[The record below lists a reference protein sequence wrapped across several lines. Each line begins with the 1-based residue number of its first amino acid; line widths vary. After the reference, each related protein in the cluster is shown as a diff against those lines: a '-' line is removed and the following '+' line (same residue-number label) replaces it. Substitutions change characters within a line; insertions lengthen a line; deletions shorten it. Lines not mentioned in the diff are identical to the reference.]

1 MSSNSSGLA
10 PLRPL
15 LSRARNE
22 PLLSAESSEPNAE
35 RKRNVVVAAC
45 EYCRKRKAKC
55 DARRPTCSSCITRGK
70 LCTYTTNPSET
81 RGSALKRK
89 HERLEND
96 FHGLQKSHDALQQV
110 VQALRSRDDRDA
122 LAIFQRIRQ
131 HEDAE
136 TIMEHLH
143 ASDLLLGL
151 RSGPHSRQASGSRST
166 PRPYMPMPLLA
177 PDDTIFPRLSTN
189 HIQVMPSKY
198 LSREV
203 RFSSSFRFLPCM
215 SASAL
220 DPTNPHPSVKILDSR
235 LDLIIPSRWTCVS
248 EDDDMLRDLLG
259 RYFIQEYMR
268 SACFQKDQFL
278 NDMLSE
284 SVQFCSPLLVNA
296 TLALS
301 CYCYHEETDC
311 EKSRQLRAL
320 GYEFLA
326 EAKKLWDLEKDSP
339 ILITTIQAA
348 LVLSVTL
355 NVCSAEALG
364 MRYTRAAVA
373 MAVERGLY
381 DASDA
386 QRTSEPIQQAHDFT
400 AWCLHNWCILQ
411 GYQFVISPGIDT
423 HRLPSLPDPEDH
435 AEWYGEFWI
444 QDSSTI
450 TRFSVNH
457 ARLFKSRCEML
468 SILNQIGCH
477 FSQPIVNAVAD
488 GV

>member
-15 LSRARNE
+15 LSRARHE
-22 PLLSAESSEPNAE
+22 PLLSAESSEPNAD

-55 DARRPTCSSCITRGK
+55 DARRPTCSSCIARGRP
-70 LCTYTTNPSET
+70 CTYTTNPSET

-89 HERLEND
+89 HQHLEND
-96 FHGLQKSHDALQQV
+96 FDGLQKSHDALQQLI
-110 VQALRSRDDRDA
+110 QALQSREDRDA

-136 TIMEHLH
+136 TIIEHLH

-151 RSGPHSRQASGSRST
+151 RAGPHSRPASGSCSAS
-166 PRPYMPMPLLA
+166 RPYMPMPLLA
-177 PDDTIFPRLSTN
+177 PDDTIIPRLGTKQ
-189 HIQVMPSKY
+189 IQVMPSNY
-198 LSREV
+198 LNREV
-203 RFSSSFRFLPCM
+203 RFSPSFRFLPCM
-215 SASAL
+215 SSAL
-220 DPTNPHPSVKILDSR
+220 YSTKPHPSVKILDSR
-235 LDLIIPSRWTCVS
+235 LDSSIPSRWTRVS
-248 EDDDMLRDLLG
+248 ADDEMLRDLLG
-259 RYFIQEYMR
+259 RYFIREYMR
-268 SACFQKDQFL
+268 SACFQKDQFM

-284 SVQFCSPLLVNA
+284 SIQFCSPLLVNA

-301 CYCYHEETDC
+301 CYCCHDETDC
-311 EKSRQLRAL
+311 EKTRQLRAL

-326 EAKKLWDLEKDSP
+326 EAKKLWDLEKDRP

-373 MAVERGLY
+373 MAIDHGLY
-381 DASDA
+381 DESNA
-386 QRTSEPIQQAHDFT
+386 QRKSEPIQQAHDFT
-400 AWCLHNWCILQ
+400 AWCLHNWSVLQ

-423 HRLPSLPDPEDH
+423 HRLPSLPDPGNH
-435 AEWYGEFWI
+435 AEWYGEIWI
-444 QDSSTI
+444 QDSSTR
-450 TRFSVNH
+450 TRFGVNH
-457 ARLFKSRCEML
+457 PQLFKARCEML

-477 FSQPIVNAVAD
+477 FSQPIANAVAD
-488 GV
+488 GM

>member
-1 MSSNSSGLA
+1 MCSNNSGLA

-15 LSRARNE
+15 LSRARFE
-22 PLLSAESSEPNAE
+22 PSLSAESSSERHAD
-35 RKRNVVVAAC
+35 RKREVVVAAC

-55 DARRPTCSSCITRGK
+55 DARRPTCSSCITRG
-70 LCTYTTNPSET
+70 LPCTYATNPSET
-81 RGSALKRK
+81 RGSALKRR
-89 HERLEND
+89 HEHLEND
-96 FHGLQKSHDALQQV
+96 FRVLQESHDALQQV
-110 VQALRSRDDRDA
+110 FQALRSREDEDA

-131 HEDAE
+131 HDDAE

-151 RSGPHSRQASGSRST
+151 REGPHSRSVSVSCSAS
-166 PRPYMPMPLLA
+166 RPYMPRPLLA
-177 PDDTIFPRLSTN
+177 PDDSIFTRLSTTP
-189 HIQVMPSKY
+189 IQVMPSNY
-198 LSREV
+198 LNREV

-215 SASAL
+215 SSAL
-220 DPTNPHPSVKILDSR
+220 HSVKPHPSVKILDSR
-235 LDLIIPSRWTCVS
+235 LDLITPSRWTRVS
-248 EDDDMLRDLLG
+248 ADDDMLRILLG

-278 NDMLSE
+278 HDMLSE
-284 SVQFCSPLLVNA
+284 SMQFCSPLLVNA

-301 CYCYHEETDC
+301 CYCYHDETDC
-311 EKSRQLRAL
+311 EKSRQVRAL

-326 EAKKLWDLEKDSP
+326 EAKKLWELDKDRP

-364 MRYTRAAVA
+364 MRYARAAVA
-373 MAVERGLY
+373 MAVDHGLY
-381 DASDA
+381 DESDA
-386 QRTSEPIQQAHDFT
+386 QRKSEPIQQAHDFT

-411 GYQFVISPGIDT
+411 GYQFVISPGIDN
-423 HRLPSLPDPEDH
+423 HRLPSLPDSEDH

-444 QDSSTI
+444 QDSSTMA
-450 TRFSVNH
+450 RFCVKH
-457 ARLFKSRCEML
+457 AQLFKSRCEML

-477 FSQPIVNAVAD
+477 FPQTNVNAVAD